1 MRVAA
6 DVRDHVASSFFEL
19 MAPYL
24 DEKLLRLS
32 AGALVTAFGQGSA
45 SAVAVAAGLAV
56 STVCAGVRDVAD
68 ESAPIDRVRRPGAGR
83 RGIEQQCPGIWA
95 ALDALVEPEE
105 RGDPENPLRWTVKS
119 TRVLAEELGRQGFAV
134 SHTVVGKLL
143 REHGFSLRGTAK
155 VLEGRAEHGP
165 DRDRQFRHINGTAKA
180 FLAAGL
186 PVVSVDTKKKE
197 PVGNFDRPGATWRP
211 YQDPVKVADHS
222 FNVAGLTAIPYGV
235 YDIGA
240 DAGFVNVGVS
250 HDTPTFAVASI
261 RRWWDTIGQDRYPGA
276 GRLLVVADAG
286 GSNAARSLVF
296 KALLH
301 QLAVDTGLEITV
313 CHTPPGTSKWNK
325 VEHRLF
331 AQISSNW
338 RGRPLTSLQTVVESI
353 SATTTRTGL
362 TVTCV
367 LDESDYPIGI
377 TCDPQHVRALPI
389 THADFQGAWNY
400 TIAPIPAAQRCTTRH
415 RNHAERTGWAVWAE
429 RLMSAEVTGIPE
441 RAWEQLA
448 TKLHTARHGT
458 GQSTPIKE
466 LMLAAVLH
474 ERHQLPVAQIN
485 RMMTPAML
493 RRDLADLVP
502 LFAHHGHPI
511 TRAATRLMRLEQLLA
526 FAPLLPH
533 EDPTTHEAAT

>member
-1 MRVAA
+1 
-6 DVRDHVASSFFEL
+6 

-32 AGALVTAFGQGSA
+32 AGALASAFGDGSA
-45 SAVAVAAGLAV
+45 SAVASAAGLAV

-68 ESAPIDRVRRPGAGR
+68 ESAPTDRVRRPGAGR
-83 RGIEQQCPGIWA
+83 KGIEQKCPGIWA

-119 TRVLAEELGRQGFAV
+119 TRTLAQELGRRGFTV

-143 REHGFSLRGTAK
+143 REHGFSLRGTVK

-165 DRDRQFRHINGTAKA
+165 DRDRQFRHINDTAKA
-180 FLAAGL
+180 FLANGL
-186 PVVSVDTKKKE
+186 PVISVDAKKKE

-222 FNVAGLTAIPYGV
+222 FNVAGVTAVPYGV

-250 HDTPTFAVASI
+250 HDTPAFAVASI

-301 QLAVDTGLEITV
+301 QLAADTGLEITV
-313 CHTPPGTSKWNK
+313 CHMPPGTSKWNK

-338 RGRPLTSLQTVVESI
+338 RGRPLTSPQTVVESI
-353 SATTTRTGL
+353 GATTTPPGL
-362 TVTCV
+362 TVNCG
-367 LDESDYPIGI
+367 LDESDYPTGI
-377 TCDPQHVRALPI
+377 TCDPEQVRALPI
-389 THADFQGAWNY
+389 PYSEFQGRWNY
-400 TIAPIPAAQRCTTRH
+400 TIAPTPAARQCIPRH
-415 RNHAERTGWAVWAE
+415 RNHAERTGWATWAQH
-429 RLMSAEVTGIPE
+429 LMSAEVTGIDE
-441 RAWEQLA
+441 QAWQELA
-448 TKLHTARHGT
+448 TKLQAARHGT

-474 ERHQLPVAQIN
+474 ERHRLPVAQIN
-485 RMMTPAML
+485 RMMTPALL
-493 RRDLADLVP
+493 RRDLTNLVP
-502 LFAHHGHPI
+502 MFAQHGHPI
-511 TRAATRLMRLEQLLA
+511 TRTATKLMRLEQLLTL
-526 FAPLLPH
+526 APLLTH
-533 EDPTTHEAAT
+533 EDPATRGDAS